1 MAKEFT
7 VRLKGQALKDL
18 EEISGLCKEAPEAL
32 LARAFAEW
40 VELKEDLEDARL
52 AEEALAEYKR
62 TGVSYPMEE
71 VHLKKP
77 ATKARKRPVPTT

>member
-18 EEISGLCKEAPEAL
+18 EEISGLCKVAPEDL

-40 VELKEDLEDARL
+40 VELKEDIEDIRL
-52 AEEALAEYKR
+52 AEESLAEYKR
-62 TGVSYPMEE
+62 TGVAYPMEE
-71 VHLKKP
+71 VHRKKP
-77 ATKARKRPVPTT
+77 APKARKRPVRTT

>member
-18 EEISGLCKEAPEAL
+18 EEISGLCKEAPEVL

-40 VELKEDLEDARL
+40 VELKEDAEDARI
-52 AEEALAEYKR
+52 ADERIAEYER

-77 ATKARKRPVPTT
+77 TPKARKRPVRTA